1 MKTGLLEIRPLYHRK
16 ATLTRACAF
25 VAMLAC
31 AIMHALWEKTSHL
44 NRPLDSI
51 LSSLDQIQTQ
61 DIKVADHWIPVLPT
75 HFRKDQEIILKTLNI
90 QFPYNK
96 ICTAFFNLTKMGSV
110 VRILC
115 SP

>member
-61 DIKVADHWIPVLPT
+61 DIKVADQWIPVLPT

-90 QFPYNK
+90 QFPK
-96 ICTAFFNLTKMGSV
+96 T
-110 VRILC
+110 VRHR
-115 SP
+115 SYV